1 MKYVVSVVLSLPAG
15 LGQRLGGS
23 AGFRHVQY
31 FQNPWPTWTS
41 AWPRIRPMSSACR
54 QNVGQQESASR
65 EAAERLQQQDRTI
78 AQLRQQLKAAQ
89 EASKAPAAGH

>member
-1 MKYVVSVVLSLPAG
+1 MKYVVSVVLSFLLA
-15 LGQRLGGS
+15 S
-23 AGFRHVQY
+23 AGVWAGPQASG
-31 FQNPWPTWTS
+31 TS
-41 AWPRIRPMSSACR
+41 SSSKSVANLDQR
-54 QNVGQQESASR
+54 VAKNQAYVERLQQNVGQQESASR